1 MFPTLT
7 IRGRRSV
14 EQRTVPIGPPLNHA
28 GARYLVSGPGNTHWL
43 RNLRASGQG
52 VLRIGRIRETFRAME
67 VEGEDRARVVAAY
80 RAKLGRAIKGYF
92 NRIPNPADHPVL
104 QTEPLPR
111 SG

>member
-28 GARYLVSGPGNTHWL
+28 GARYLVSGPGNTHWV

-80 RAKLGRAIKGYF
+80 RAKLGRAVKGYF